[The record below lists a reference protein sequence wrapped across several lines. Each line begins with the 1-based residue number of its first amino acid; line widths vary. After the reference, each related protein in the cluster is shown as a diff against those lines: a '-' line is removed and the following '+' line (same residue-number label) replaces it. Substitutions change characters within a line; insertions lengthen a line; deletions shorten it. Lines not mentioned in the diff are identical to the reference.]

1 MRVLAAFILVLTIV
15 VSARSQTAAELVSEI
30 ERSYFATDAV
40 KATFS
45 FAGESA
51 VTLYASSV
59 SKSYRYETSSE
70 LVVCDGKTIWNY
82 NKRLN
87 QTTIDN
93 ARWGSV
99 GSKTEMKDFFDFKKN
114 YSAEITKHKND
125 RYELM
130 LTPSGSLTELFKK
143 MEITSLSFDLLRNAK
158 KGTVTIKGIT
168 TNKKGIKEKA
178 GNVKIASLKTMPKDI
193 FIFTSPKGA
202 KVVDIRE

>member
-1 MRVLAAFILVLTIV
+1 MRVFWTFILLLTCAI
-15 VSARSQTAAELVSEI
+15 SARSQTAAELVSEI
-30 ERSYFATDAV
+30 ERSYFATNAV

-51 VTLYASSV
+51 VTLYGSSV

-82 NKRLN
+82 NKHLN
-87 QTTIDN
+87 QITIDN
-93 ARWGSV
+93 ARWGSA
-99 GSKTEMKDFFDFKKN
+99 GSKTEMKDFFDFTKN

-130 LTPSGSLTELFKK
+130 LTPSGLLTELFKK
-143 MEITSLSFDLLRNAK
+143 MEITSLAFDLQRNAK

-168 TNKKGIKEKA
+168 TNKKGVNEKA
-178 GNVKIASLKTMPKDI
+178 GNVKITSLKTVPKDI
-193 FIFTSPKGA
+193 FVFTSPKGA